1 MGEYNGAAVG
11 AFETDSYLVACV
23 AVDAAVKAADVKV
36 EGVERNR
43 LGSGACVKL
52 RGRISDVRA
61 AMDAA
66 EEAARR
72 MSPVTKSVVIPAPTE
87 GTEKMLQMTIR
98 K

>member
-52 RGRISDVRA
+52 RGRISDV
-61 AMDAA
+61 DAA
-66 EEAARR
+66 GEAARR

-87 GTEKMLQMTIR
+87 GTEKMLQMTIQ